1 MDLFSLLYLV
11 GVHGIAPSSSE
22 LFKPNDDGL
31 AMMAPEIDQAASIVG
46 DLLSEMPGTGSVH
59 CDTTRL
65 NAWPLS
71 G

>member
-1 MDLFSLLYLV
+1 MESPRLLLNC
-11 GVHGIAPSSSE
+11 SN
-22 LFKPNDDGL
+22 F
-31 AMMAPEIDQAASIVG
+31 AMRAPEIDQAASIVG
-46 DLLSEMPGTGSVH
+46 DLLPEMPEAGSVH